1 MSGSPTSF
9 FVVGYLAGLEDLSTF
24 SFCNCCC
31 SKRMT
36 MRCFRIQMVFSGRRR
51 RCWHRQRHFPPSI
64 FFVLVDILPQHFNKC
79 FSTTLFEQLILM
91 AFNFI
96 LSCEDVACGASL
108 FSIIRSPSLNPL
120 KISSLSAIIIS
131 FTYYFDSLSA
141 FFLIMIV
148 FWELDLLW

>member
-1 MSGSPTSF
+1 M
-9 FVVGYLAGLEDLSTF
+9 STF
-24 SFCNCCC
+24 SLCCYR
-31 SKRMT
+31 KRMT

-96 LSCEDVACGASL
+96 LSCEDVACGALSL
-108 FSIIRSPSLNPL
+108 FSIILAPPLNPL

-131 FTYYFDSLSA
+131 FPHYFDSLSA

-148 FWELDLLW
+148 IWELDLLWRINISTHPAHLLNQFAT